1 MQGIAWVP
9 LVVMLVLIFLF
20 LVSNGFRELIKFI
33 FKGFGG
39 LLVFGFGALKVGAKG
54 IKITTVYTFQSGR
67 MLREEAEK
75 RDTVKKQTGVSERK
89 KLRR

>member
-9 LVVMLVLIFLF
+9 LAVMLVLIFLF

-39 LLVFGFGALKVGAKG
+39 LLVIGFGALKVGAKG
-54 IKITTVYTFQSGR
+54 VKIATVYTFQSGR
-67 MLREEAEK
+67 VLKEEAK
-75 RDTVKKQTGVSERK
+75 RRDATKKQTGVSERK